1 MRYHKTVLLNSL
13 LTEFIEVTEK
23 MNKYM
28 NRVLPKKWDEQLI
41 VYSNHLKMVLEEFN
55 KIKNS
60 SLKRAVN
67 QEKPNALIKCEL
79 KSSNPILPGC
89 YLFLS

>member
-1 MRYHKTVLLNSL
+1 
-13 LTEFIEVTEK
+13 VTEK

-60 SLKRAVN
+60 INS
-67 QEKPNALIKCEL
+67 EL
-79 KSSNPILPGC
+79 YFKYYHP
-89 YLFLS
+89 

>member
-13 LTEFIEVTEK
+13 LTEFIQVNEK

-28 NRVLPKKWDEQLI
+28 NRVPPEKWDEQLI

-60 SLKRAVN
+60 INSELYYSGNNNGTSSL
-67 QEKPNALIKCEL
+67 
-79 KSSNPILPGC
+79 
-89 YLFLS
+89 

>member
-13 LTEFIEVTEK
+13 LTEFIQVNEK

-28 NRVLPKKWDEQLI
+28 NRVPPDKWDEQLI

-60 SLKRAVN
+60 INSELYYSGNNNGTSSL
-67 QEKPNALIKCEL
+67 
-79 KSSNPILPGC
+79 
-89 YLFLS
+89 

>member
-1 MRYHKTVLLNSL
+1 MRYHKTVLLSSL

-41 VYSNHLKMVLEEFN
+41 VYSNHLKMVLEEFK

-60 SLKRAVN
+60 INSELYYSGNNNGTSSL
-67 QEKPNALIKCEL
+67 L
-79 KSSNPILPGC
+79 
-89 YLFLS
+89 

>member
-13 LTEFIEVTEK
+13 LTEFVQVNEK

-28 NRVLPKKWDEQLI
+28 NRVPPEKWDEQLI

-60 SLKRAVN
+60 INSELYYSGNNNGTSSL
-67 QEKPNALIKCEL
+67 
-79 KSSNPILPGC
+79 
-89 YLFLS
+89 

>member
-13 LTEFIEVTEK
+13 LTEFIQVNEK

-28 NRVLPKKWDEQLI
+28 NRVPPDKWDEQLI

-60 SLKRAVN
+60 INSELYYSGNNNGTSSL
-67 QEKPNALIKCEL
+67 L
-79 KSSNPILPGC
+79 
-89 YLFLS
+89 

>member
-13 LTEFIEVTEK
+13 LTEFLQVNEK

-28 NRVLPKKWDEQLI
+28 NRVPPEKWDEQLI

-60 SLKRAVN
+60 INSELYYSGNNNGTSSL
-67 QEKPNALIKCEL
+67 L
-79 KSSNPILPGC
+79 
-89 YLFLS
+89 

>member
-13 LTEFIEVTEK
+13 LTEFIQVNEK

-28 NRVLPKKWDEQLI
+28 NRVPPDKWDEQLN

-60 SLKRAVN
+60 INSELYYSGNNNGTSSL
-67 QEKPNALIKCEL
+67 
-79 KSSNPILPGC
+79 
-89 YLFLS
+89 